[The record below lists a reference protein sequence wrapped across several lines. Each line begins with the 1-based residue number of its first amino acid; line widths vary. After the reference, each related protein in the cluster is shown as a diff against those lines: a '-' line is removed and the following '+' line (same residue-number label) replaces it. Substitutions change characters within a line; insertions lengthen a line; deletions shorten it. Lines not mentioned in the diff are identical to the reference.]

1 MFASAWLAISLAA
14 SPVAPAPTGRR
25 PTDRQALAAASR
37 FFDRIKAHELS
48 DEDARAVLALPFSW
62 AGVWMYTGGPDA
74 HCARLVTD
82 LGKGSEGTLTDP
94 EGAAAVLL
102 CFSTCFQSGGFSLE
116 GAAMSFRV
124 IRASQLPSAKVP
136 LGPDRVDPEQM
147 RELRR
152 LASTH
157 ALVLG
162 ERDSTGHQRHDYLIT
177 AWTIRGAEA
186 EPRVAKLIFLGDYIT
201 VEVQ

>member
-1 MFASAWLAISLAA
+1 
-14 SPVAPAPTGRR
+14 
-25 PTDRQALAAASR
+25 
-37 FFDRIKAHELS
+37 
-48 DEDARAVLALPFSW
+48 
-62 AGVWMYTGGPDA
+62 
-74 HCARLVTD
+74 
-82 LGKGSEGTLTDP
+82 
-94 EGAAAVLL
+94 
-102 CFSTCFQSGGFSLE
+102 
-116 GAAMSFRV
+116 MSFRV

-162 ERDSTGHQRHDYLIT
+162 ERDSTGHQRHDFLIT

-201 VEVQ
+201 VDVQ